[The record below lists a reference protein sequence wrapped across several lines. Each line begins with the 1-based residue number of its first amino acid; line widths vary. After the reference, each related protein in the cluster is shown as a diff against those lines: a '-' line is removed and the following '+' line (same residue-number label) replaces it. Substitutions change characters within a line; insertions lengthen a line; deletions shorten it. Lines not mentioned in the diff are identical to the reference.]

1 MNIRPSPQK
10 RARRNKHKIHSQY
23 AHNGLNGLD
32 GQHDKAVDHSLD
44 QSVDHEPRPSEP
56 PAFPMGYQI
65 KVICLYPSITAGKM
79 ARRWMDSALEKTAP
93 HTSCCIEYYNYA
105 VLSHDGICWQHVI
118 NRILPDII
126 LMIGDGTHSL
136 SSGLRHSLRELISS
150 QNGESKPLV
159 IFRDLEPQPS
169 INTRV
174 LLDYVSAISS
184 HNNCELNAMNGN
196 GDPISCFRHPRLLLK
211 SRKHHE

>member
-1 MNIRPSPQK
+1 MKPRPSPHK
-10 RARRNKHKIHSQY
+10 RSRKIIHKLQSQY
-23 AHNGLNGLD
+23 AHNGQSKLNG
-32 GQHDKAVDHSLD
+32 QHHDSDDHDLN
-44 QSVDHEPRPSEP
+44 QSFENEPRPCDP
-56 PAFPMGYQI
+56 PAFPIGYQI
-65 KVICLYPSITAGKM
+65 KVICIYPSITAGKM
-79 ARRWMDSALEKTAP
+79 ARRWMDDALGRTAP

-105 VLSHDGICWQHVI
+105 VLSHDGISWQHVI

-136 SSGLRHSLRELISS
+136 SSGLRHSIRELIST
-150 QNGESKPLV
+150 QNGKSKPLV

-184 HNNCELNAMNGN
+184 HNHCELNAMNGN

-211 SRKHHE
+211 ARKHHE